1 MKVIGK
7 WKIRFGFGLAAAVL
21 ASVVST
27 SAFAYTPEEQ
37 QACQGDAF
45 QFCGPEI
52 PDVDRV
58 TACMVRNKARLSPG
72 CRQYFRSGPEPE
84 EVEERKARKPKK
96 PAKPAAS

>member
-21 ASVVST
+21 TSIVAT

-72 CRQYFRSGPEPE
+72 CRQYFRPGPE
-84 EVEERKARKPKK
+84 EVEERKPAKRPKK
-96 PAKPAAS
+96 PAT